1 MNGTIQFVDDHSGEV
16 KTYRRYS
23 ARLPEFNEKFGP
35 GTGYRV
41 ESTVCALSDL
51 QTARMAAMTE
61 AVSQKLK
68 PEEFGLGALSTMMVC
83 THRLLDS
90 EGHVV
95 CDARA
100 AAHVQAYKDLE
111 LLETASHQRLMAK
124 VGFGGEIF
132 DEDEDRDI
140 AAVAE
145 QREAASPSAQP
156 APSPGQ
162 ANGKAKR
169 SPAPKAE
176 PVPSAAPQPAPEAA
190 AVTAEATQA
199 QPAAPEPSQAAP
211 DRSPAQPR
219 GERAAPPAMIRQL
232 AQLAARVGET
242 PPEVASF
249 AEAKAELKRL
259 STLASAAGAS

>member
-1 MNGTIQFVDDHSGEV
+1 MNGTIQFVDEQSGEAR
-16 KTYRRYS
+16 TYRRYS
-23 ARLPEFNEKFGP
+23 ARLPEFNAKFGP

-41 ESTVCALSDL
+41 ESSVCALSDL
-51 QTARMAAMTE
+51 QTARMAAVTE
-61 AVSQKLK
+61 AVSQKLR
-68 PEEFGLGALSTMMVC
+68 PEDFGLGALSTMMVC
-83 THRLLDS
+83 THRLVDS

-124 VGFGGEIF
+124 VGFGGEIL

-145 QREAASPSAQP
+145 QRDAASPSAQP
-156 APSPGQ
+156 APGPGQ
-162 ANGKAKR
+162 ANGKTER
-169 SPAPKAE
+169 SAAPKAE
-176 PVPSAAPQPAPEAA
+176 PARETA
-190 AVTAEATQA
+190 AVTEKATQA
-199 QPAAPEPSQAAP
+199 QPAAPEPPQAVP
-211 DRSPAQPR
+211 DRSPAQAR

-232 AQLAARVGET
+232 AQLAARVGEA
-242 PPEVASF
+242 PPEVSSF

-259 STLASAAGAS
+259 SERAGGALAS